1 MDGMGGIRNLL
12 IEEVMDKLIAKM
24 VESTHGLIRM
34 NLIVIKTISSG
45 YGNGA
50 MIRIFSR
57 YAMRS
62 PFSAKPLQKMIL
74 TPHPRHPPQA
84 SERMTNQKETNRQY
98 DSKFKTTIM
107 NSTT

>member
-12 IEEVMDKLIAKM
+12 IEEVMDKLIAKNGRK
-24 VESTHGLIRM
+24 HPFGLIRM

-62 PFSAKPLQKMIL
+62 PFSAKPLQKMFD
-74 TPHPRHPPQA
+74 TPSPA
-84 SERMTNQKETNRQY
+84 SAPGRR
-98 DSKFKTTIM
+98 SA
-107 NSTT
+107 